1 MDLKEY
7 LGNKE
12 AQASSVCQLNII
24 NPEKIKD
31 LDVSPLV
38 HNNTMKYFR
47 IDSYDLNRP
56 DILGEEFVPQN
67 TTMTIEIAQLI
78 ADILQN
84 TTTLNN
90 LEIRFDNV
98 PSEEIRLIA
107 EALKNNTTV
116 STVRIT
122 RAEIE
127 DEDFAYIMDVL
138 QSNHTLTE
146 ISFPKDKYELSPI
159 YSEYIERNEKIY
171 RNKIETIKNIA
182 SGSTP
187 ENPEEYIEALK
198 FYQSTNFNFNFNQTQ
213 ENYINKY
220 IQENFFHI
228 TRVCKNH
235 SEADNAI
242 SGNTLPQYEWDEIF
256 SYLKISDVVEP
267 ALSGDSEDAIELL
280 SGITDDADLI
290 GS

>member
-1 MDLKEY
+1 MSLEEY
-7 LGNKE
+7 LNNNE
-12 AQASSVCQLNII
+12 EQASTVCQLNII

-38 HNNTMKYFR
+38 HNNTMKYFL

-67 TTMTIEIAQLI
+67 TTMTIETAQLI

-84 TTTLNN
+84 TTTLDN

-138 QSNHTLTE
+138 QSNRTLTE
-146 ISFPKDKYELSPI
+146 ISFSEDKYKLSPI

-187 ENPEEYIEALK
+187 ENPEECIEALK
-198 FYQSTNFNFNFNQTQ
+198 FYQSTNFNFNQTQ

-220 IQENFFHI
+220 MQENFFHI
-228 TRVCKNH
+228 TRVCKNN
-235 SEADNAI
+235 SEAGDAINDNA
-242 SGNTLPQYEWDEIF
+242 LPQYEWNKIF

-267 ALSGDSEDAIELL
+267 ALSGDSGDAVAL
-280 SGITDDADLI
+280 SGITDDA
-290 GS
+290 